1 MREELWKDITGFEG
15 LYQVSNLGRVRSLDS
30 EVKCYPMERKA
41 YTQIRKGKIL
51 QPYPQGKGCMTVKL
65 YKDGNEKIVSVH
77 RLVANAFLEN
87 PMEYKTVSFKD
98 KNKQN
103 IKSDNLQW
111 GNGSK
116 YNY

>member
-1 MREELWKDITGFEG
+1 M
-15 LYQVSNLGRVRSLDS
+15 
-30 EVKCYPMERKA
+30 A
-41 YTQIRKGKIL
+41 
-51 QPYPQGKGCMTVKL
+51 VKL
-65 YKDGNEKIVSVH
+65 YKDGKETRVYVH

-87 PMEYKTVSFKD
+87 PMKYKTVSFKD

-116 YNY
+116 YKY